1 MAGTQ
6 KREQDLSEWTAGI
19 VDRPSVELHR
29 QPGGGRHE
37 AWSVTDGHGGHWFL
51 RTDRYS
57 PGAHE
62 HYTLRREAGFYRAAG
77 AAGIPVPAV
86 LAVHPTLEAVLLEH
100 ADGVATLGGLDLA
113 ARHRVIDNFAE
124 VLAQLHRADPATLS
138 LGQPVRSIAEHVI
151 DELDIW
157 ESRLDSVAGP
167 EPFLTACFAYLRA
180 HLPDTDD
187 RPALVQGDT
196 GPGNFLHDG
205 DRVTAVLDFE
215 LAHLGDPMEDLAWVG
230 TRHAQEP
237 LPDFDRFLRGYAAAA
252 GREPDP
258 ERIRFHAVFAELRI
272 AVLAATGAD
281 DTDEGRAD
289 SEKSTNHL
297 MADLGN
303 GMIYGALHRRLTV
316 EAMASLTE
324 TPLPSV
330 PLPPLADTKCTPYY
344 DGVLAQLRDIVGPQV
359 ADPFANRRLKGAAR
373 VLKYLREADRA
384 GTADEEAE
392 MTTMTNLLGHRPASV
407 REGAAQLVAKVRQGR
422 LDAIDLLPLAAA
434 RSAAEHQLMAPAM
447 GALATRHL
455 PDV

>member
-1 MAGTQ
+1 M
-6 KREQDLSEWTAGI
+6 
-19 VDRPSVELHR
+19 
-29 QPGGGRHE
+29 
-37 AWSVTDGHGGHWFL
+37 
-51 RTDRYS
+51 
-57 PGAHE
+57 
-62 HYTLRREAGFYRAAG
+62 
-77 AAGIPVPAV
+77 
-86 LAVHPTLEAVLLEH
+86 
-100 ADGVATLGGLDLA
+100 
-113 ARHRVIDNFAE
+113 IDNFAE

-187 RPALVQGDT
+187 RPTLVQGDT

-281 DTDEGRAD
+281 DADEGRAD

-434 RSAAEHQLMAPAM
+434 RSASEHQLMAPAM